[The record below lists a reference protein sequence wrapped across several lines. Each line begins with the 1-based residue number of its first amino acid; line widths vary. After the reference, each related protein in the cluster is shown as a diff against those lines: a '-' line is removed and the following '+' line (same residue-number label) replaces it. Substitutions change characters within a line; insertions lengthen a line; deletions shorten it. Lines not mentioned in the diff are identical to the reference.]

1 MKTGDRVKIIS
12 VPDCCLEDL
21 GKCGTVMATKT
32 FYGGVDVLLDGDDGL
47 TAIYEHQLQVQN

>member
-1 MKTGDRVKIIS
+1 MRIGDRVKIIS